1 MTLTLDVRGRAMNK
15 EILLVVEAV
24 SNEKGVDREVIFQAI
39 EAALETATKKKAN
52 QEIDVKVE
60 INRKTGDYETT
71 RRYLVIDDDTEV
83 VHDETLPL
91 ITIQL
96 EDAVKKQPNIKVGE
110 YIEEPM
116 ESVEFGRIAAQ
127 KAKQVII
134 QKVLEAERAQ
144 IVSIYKEKIGQ
155 LIVGTVKKAIRDFIV
170 LDLGANAEAIL
181 LRTEMIP
188 HEAVR
193 VGDRVRAYLYDITTS
208 SGKSPQILVS
218 RTRPAMLMELFKI
231 EVPEIGEELIEIK
244 AAARDP
250 GSRAK
255 IAVKT
260 NDGRI
265 DPIGACVGMRG
276 ARVQAVSGELCGE
289 RIDIVLW
296 DDNPAQLV
304 INAMA
309 PAEVASILVDED
321 THTMD
326 LAVKADELSQAIGR
340 HGQNV
345 RLASDLTGWTLNVMS
360 EEDAKAKSAKEGEQI
375 LNLFQEKLTVDETI
389 AQILV
394 DEGFSSLEEIAY
406 VPVTELLEV
415 DDFNEEIVN
424 KLREAAKAALLT
436 QAIANEQALE
446 TEPAADLLSME
457 GMDKH
462 TAYKLANHGIVT
474 REDLAEQSVDDL
486 LDIGEFT
493 QETAAKLI
501 MTARKIWFDDVS
513 DQEQET
519 KGG

>member
-1 MTLTLDVRGRAMNK
+1 MNK

-39 EAALETATKKKAN
+39 EAALETATKKKAEE
-52 QEIDVKVE
+52 EIDVKVE
-60 INRKTGDYETT
+60 INRKTGDYSTF
-71 RRYLVIDDDTEV
+71 RRWLVV
-83 VHDETLPL
+83 DEMADEEDEGDAGHVTLTL
-91 ITIQL
+91 A
-96 EDAVKKQPNIKVGE
+96 EAKKKDPHIKVNE
-110 YIEEPM
+110 YVLEPM

-144 IVSIYKEKIGQ
+144 MVNAFKEKIGQ
-155 LIVGTVKKAIRDFIV
+155 LIMGTVKKITRDFIA
-170 LDLGANAEAIL
+170 LDLGNNAEAIL
-181 LRTEMIP
+181 SRNEMIP

-193 VGDRVRAYLYDITTS
+193 VGDRVRAYLYDIHAD
-208 SGKSPQILVS
+208 GNKNPQILIS
-218 RTRPAMLMELFKI
+218 RTRPEMLIELFKI

-276 ARVQAVSGELCGE
+276 SRVQAVSGELGGE

-309 PAEVASILVDED
+309 PAEVASIVVDED

-326 LAVKADELSQAIGR
+326 IAVKSEQLSQAIGR

-345 RLASDLTGWTLNVMS
+345 KLASELTGWTLNVMTEEEATAKSS
-360 EEDAKAKSAKEGEQI
+360 EEGEKV
-375 LNLFQEKLTVDETI
+375 LKMFQEKLSVDENV
-389 AQILV
+389 AQVLV
-394 DEGFSSLEEIAY
+394 EEGFSSLEEIAY
-406 VPVTELLEV
+406 VPVQELLEI
-415 DDFNEEIVN
+415 DSFDQALVN
-424 KLREAAKAALLT
+424 ALRERAKAALLT
-436 QAIANEQALE
+436 QAIAEEQALE
-446 TEPAADLLSME
+446 IEPAQDLLEME

-462 TAYKLANHGIVT
+462 TAYILASHGIVT

-486 LDIGEFT
+486 LEIDEMNEEI
-493 QETAAKLI
+493 AAKLI
-501 MTARKIWFDDVS
+501 MTARKIWFDDIS
-513 DQEQET
+513 DD
-519 KGG
+519 GGQKA